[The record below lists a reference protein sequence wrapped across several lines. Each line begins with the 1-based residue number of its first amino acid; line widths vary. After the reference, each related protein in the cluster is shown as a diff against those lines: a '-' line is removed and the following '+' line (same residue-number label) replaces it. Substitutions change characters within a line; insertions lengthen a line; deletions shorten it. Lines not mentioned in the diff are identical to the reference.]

1 MTLRNLLGAVKRDRW
16 PAGGVSARP
25 RPMKHVAIIGAGPAG
40 LMAAEAA
47 LGTGARVDIYDAMP
61 SAGRKFLMA
70 GKSGLNITH
79 SEDEAVFRTRY
90 DAPDERLAKM
100 VDAFG
105 PSEIVKWMAG
115 LGIEAH
121 VGSSGR
127 VFPIGMKASP
137 LLRRWLARL
146 GEAGAVLHTRHR
158 WTGWN
163 ADGALTF
170 ETMTGQ
176 VAVKPDATVLALGGA
191 SWKRLGSD
199 GAWADL
205 LAKRGV
211 ALEPFAPSNCGF
223 VVAWSDKMRAHE
235 GAPVKSV
242 SLSAHGQSV
251 RGDFVITR
259 TGIESGAVY
268 PLAAA
273 LRRDLAADG
282 RAVLM
287 IDLLPEAEEAALAA
301 RLAGAHP
308 KDSLSNRLRK
318 AVKIDGI
325 KAALLHEVTKGNAP
339 REPEALAR
347 LLKALPLV
355 LTGTAAM
362 DTAIS
367 TSGGVP
373 WEALDD
379 GLMLKAL
386 PGVFCAGEMIAWDA
400 PTGGYLL
407 TACLATGRVVGLAA
421 GRM

>member
-1 MTLRNLLGAVKRDRW
+1 
-16 PAGGVSARP
+16 
-25 RPMKHVAIIGAGPAG
+25 MKHVAIRGAGPAG

-47 LGTGARVDIYDAMP
+47 LSAGARVDIYDAMP

-79 SEDEAVFRTRY
+79 SEHEALFRTRY
-90 DAPDERLAKM
+90 DAPDKRLAGM
-100 VDAFG
+100 VEAFG
-105 PSEIVKWMAG
+105 PAEIVKWMAG
-115 LGIEAH
+115 LGVEAH

-146 GEAGAVLHTRHR
+146 GEAGAALHTRHR
-158 WTGWN
+158 WTGWD

-170 ETMTGQ
+170 ETMTGR
-176 VAVKPDATVLALGGA
+176 VAVKPDVVVLALGGA

-199 GAWADL
+199 GVWAAI

-223 VVAWSDKMRAHE
+223 VVSWSDRMRAHE
-235 GAPVKSV
+235 GTPVKSV
-242 SLSAHGQSV
+242 ALSVPGQFV

-259 TGIESGAVY
+259 AGFESGAVY

-273 LRRDLAADG
+273 LRRDIAANG
-282 RAVLM
+282 RAILT
-287 IDLLPEAEEAALAA
+287 IDLLPEADEATLTA
-301 RLAGAHP
+301 RLAAAHP

-318 AVKIDGI
+318 AVKIDGV
-325 KAALLHEVTKGNAP
+325 KAALLHEVTKGAAP

-355 LTGTAAM
+355 LTGAAPM

-367 TSGGVP
+367 TAGGVP
-373 WEALDD
+373 WDALDD

-400 PTGGYLL
+400 PAGGYLL
-407 TACLATGRVVGLAA
+407 TACLATGRFSGSGGFVRQLNASLRTEQKLVDSEVDYNTALH
-421 GRM
+421 

>member
-1 MTLRNLLGAVKRDRW
+1 
-16 PAGGVSARP
+16 
-25 RPMKHVAIIGAGPAG
+25 MKHIAIIGAGPAG

-47 LGTGARVDIYDAMP
+47 LEAGARVDIYDAMP

-79 SEDEAVFRTRY
+79 SEDEAQFRQRY
-90 DAPDERLAKM
+90 DAPDARLAAM
-100 VDAFG
+100 VEAFG
-105 PSEIVKWMAG
+105 PGEIVAWMAG

-127 VFPIGMKASP
+127 VFPVGMKASP

-146 GEAGAVLHTRHR
+146 GEGGARLHTRHR
-158 WTGWN
+158 WAGWDTG
-163 ADGALTF
+163 GALVF
-170 ETMTGQ
+170 ETPGGEVSVTPH
-176 VAVKPDATVLALGGA
+176 AAVLALGGA

-199 GAWADL
+199 GAWADI
-205 LAKRGV
+205 LARKGV

-223 VVAWSDKMRAHE
+223 TADWSAKMAPHE
-235 GAPVKSV
+235 GAPVKGV
-242 SLSAHGQSV
+242 ILSAHGQSV

-273 LRRDLAADG
+273 LRRDLASTG
-282 RAVLM
+282 RAEM
-287 IDLLPEAEEAALAA
+287 AIDLLPDTDEEKVTA
-301 RLAGAHP
+301 RLAAQHP

-318 AVKIDGI
+318 AARLDGA
-325 KAALLHEVTKGNAP
+325 KAALLFEVVKGAPP
-339 REPEALAR
+339 REAGDLAR
-347 LLKALPLV
+347 LIKALPLT
-355 LTGTAAM
+355 LTGTAPM

-367 TSGGVP
+367 TGGGVT
-373 WEALDD
+373 WDALDD

-407 TACLATGRVVGLAA
+407 TGCLATGRSAGCAA
-421 GRM
+421 ASGML

>member
-1 MTLRNLLGAVKRDRW
+1 
-16 PAGGVSARP
+16 
-25 RPMKHVAIIGAGPAG
+25 MKHVAIIGAGPAG

-47 LGTGARVDIYDAMP
+47 LAEGARVDIYDAMP

-90 DAPDERLAKM
+90 DAPDSRLAAM
-100 VDAFG
+100 VEAFG
-105 PSEIVKWMAG
+105 PSEIVRWMAG

-158 WTGWN
+158 WTGW
-163 ADGALTF
+163 DDGGALSF
-170 ETMTGQ
+170 ETMTGRVTVQ
-176 VAVKPDATVLALGGA
+176 ADAVVLALGGA

-199 GAWADL
+199 GAWAEM

-211 ALEPFAPSNCGF
+211 ALEPFEPSNCGF
-223 VVAWSDKMRAHE
+223 LVQWSAKMAAHE
-235 GAPVKSV
+235 GAPVKGV
-242 SLSAHGQSV
+242 TLSAHGQSV
-251 RGDFVITR
+251 RGDFVITKA
-259 TGIESGAVY
+259 GIESGAVY

-273 LRRDLAADG
+273 MRRDIAEGG
-282 RAVLM
+282 RAVITL
-287 IDLLPEAEEAALAA
+287 DLIPEADEAALTARIAA
-301 RLAGAHP
+301 QHP
-308 KDSLSNRLRK
+308 KDSLPNRLRK
-318 AVKIDGI
+318 AVKIDGA
-325 KAALLHEVTKGNAP
+325 KAALLFEVTKGAPP

-347 LLKALPLV
+347 LIKALPLT
-355 LTGTAAM
+355 LTGTAPM

-373 WEALDD
+373 WDALDE

-386 PGVFCAGEMIAWDA
+386 PGVHCAGEMIAWDA

-407 TACLATGRVVGLAA
+407 TACLATGRVA
-421 GRM
+421 GRAAAT

>member
-1 MTLRNLLGAVKRDRW
+1 
-16 PAGGVSARP
+16 
-25 RPMKHVAIIGAGPAG
+25 MKHVAIIGAGPAG

-47 LGTGARVDIYDAMP
+47 LAAGARVDIYDAMP

-79 SEDEAVFRTRY
+79 SEDEAVFRKRY
-90 DAPDERLAKM
+90 DAPDRRLAGM
-100 VDAFG
+100 VEAFG
-105 PSEIVKWMAG
+105 PSEIVKWMAA

-146 GEAGAVLHTRHR
+146 GETGAALHTRHR
-158 WTGWN
+158 WTGWD
-163 ADGALTF
+163 AGGALTF
-170 ETMTGQ
+170 ETMTGH
-176 VAVKPDATVLALGGA
+176 VAVKPDEVVLALGGA

-211 ALEPFAPSNCGF
+211 TLEPFAPSNCGF
-223 VVAWSDKMRAHE
+223 IVSWSDKMRTHE
-235 GAPVKSV
+235 GAPVKGV

-251 RGDFVITR
+251 RGDFVVTR
-259 TGIESGAVY
+259 AGLESGAVY

-273 LRRDLAADG
+273 LRRDIAADG
-282 RAVLM
+282 RAILIV
-287 IDLLPEAEEAALAA
+287 DLLPETDEAALTA
-301 RLAGAHP
+301 RLAAAHP

-318 AVKIDGI
+318 SVKIDGV
-325 KAALLHEVTKGNAP
+325 KAALLHEVTKGAAP

-355 LTGTAAM
+355 LTGAAPM

-367 TSGGVP
+367 TAGGVP
-373 WEALDD
+373 WDALDD

-407 TACLATGRVVGLAA
+407 TACLATGRVAGLAA
-421 GRM
+421 SFVS

>member
-1 MTLRNLLGAVKRDRW
+1 
-16 PAGGVSARP
+16 
-25 RPMKHVAIIGAGPAG
+25 MKHVAIIGAGPAG

-47 LGTGARVDIYDAMP
+47 LGAGARVDIYDAMP

-79 SEDEAVFRTRY
+79 SEEEALFRTRY
-90 DAPDERLAKM
+90 DAPDARLAAM
-100 VDAFG
+100 VEAFG

-115 LGIEAH
+115 LGIAAH

-170 ETMTGQ
+170 ETLTGQ
-176 VAVKPDATVLALGGA
+176 TSVKPDAAVLALGGA

-199 GAWADL
+199 GAWADI
-205 LAKRGV
+205 LAARGV

-223 VVAWSDKMRAHE
+223 LVPWSAKMAAQE
-235 GAPVKSV
+235 GAPVKGV
-242 SLSAHGQSV
+242 ALSAPGQTV

-259 TGIESGAVY
+259 SGIESGAVY

-273 LRRDLAADG
+273 LRQEIAAAG
-282 RAVLM
+282 RAVLT
-287 IDLLPEAEEAALAA
+287 IDLLPDTDEAALAA
-301 RLAGAHP
+301 RLAAAHP

-318 AVKIDGI
+318 AARIDGA
-325 KAALLHEVTKGNAP
+325 KAALLLEVTKGAPP

-347 LLKALPLV
+347 LIKALPLT
-355 LTGTAAM
+355 LTGTPPM

-367 TSGGVP
+367 TAGGVP
-373 WEALDD
+373 WAALDE

-386 PGVFCAGEMIAWDA
+386 PGVFCAGEMISWDA

-407 TACLATGRVVGLAA
+407 TACLATGRVA
-421 GRM
+421 GRAAAKFP